1 MDKKLH
7 SLNFAHNFPFMSRKA
22 KTIMFQGTGS
32 GVGKSIVAAALCRIL
47 ARRGYRVAP
56 FKAQNMAL
64 NSFVTAD
71 GKEMGRA
78 QVFQAE
84 ACGIAP
90 EARMNPILLKP
101 TGDSRSQ
108 VIVMGEPVDHYSARD
123 YYTHH
128 ERHLEIVRRAF
139 DSLAEDFEV
148 IVIEGAG
155 SPAEIN
161 LQATDIVNM
170 SMAEYACSPVII
182 IGDID
187 RGGVFAWMK
196 GTWDL
201 VQDRHRKLIKGFLIN
216 KFRGDVSLLE
226 PGIRQFSEIV
236 PVPVLGTMPWF
247 DTIDVDQEDGCFVHS
262 AGADISAG
270 DALRICVV
278 HLPRIS
284 NFTDFSPLGF
294 EHDVEL
300 VFASNPAEAGSPA
313 CIILPGTKATR
324 QDMEWLEQSGWM
336 AFIKNRHK
344 NGTMICGICG
354 GYQMLG
360 LEVHDPNG
368 IEGPAGTT
376 RGLGLLPLVTTM
388 AGRKELCQ
396 SKCHICIPPMIPE
409 SITARGYEIHM
420 GRTEAAGAYT
430 PLGPD
435 IDHSTGAASRDIR
448 VWGTYL
454 HGIFANDGFRRGFLD
469 FLRRLQGLDPVKRNC
484 SWQAH
489 REKQLDILADW
500 MESCVDMRKLGS
512 IMGLQL

>member
-1 MDKKLH
+1 M
-7 SLNFAHNFPFMSRKA
+7 NPHNFSSMSERT

-47 ARRGYRVAP
+47 ARQGYRVAP

-71 GKEMGRA
+71 GREMGRA

-90 EARMNPILLKP
+90 DARMNPILLKP

-108 VIVMGEPVDHYSARD
+108 VIVMGEPVGHYSAGD

-128 ERHLEIVRRAF
+128 KEHLSIVHKAF
-139 DSLAEDFEV
+139 DSLAEDFDI
-148 IVIEGAG
+148 IVMEGAG

-170 SMAEYACSPVII
+170 NMAGYARSPVIV

-187 RGGVFAWMK
+187 RGGVFAWLK

-201 VQDRHRKLIKGFLIN
+201 VQDRHRNLIKGFLIN
-216 KFRGDVSLLE
+216 RFRGDVSLLE

-236 PVPVLGTMPWF
+236 PVPIIGIMPWF
-247 DTIDVDQEDGCFVHS
+247 NAIDVDQEDGCFVHS
-262 AGADISAG
+262 SGADVPVG
-270 DALRICVV
+270 QELRICVV

-284 NFTDFSPLGF
+284 NFTDFAPIGF

-300 VFASNPAEAGSPA
+300 VFASHPSEAGRPS

-324 QDMEWLEQSGWM
+324 QDMEWLRRTGWTD
-336 AFIKNRHK
+336 FIHRQHRDRV
-344 NGTMICGICG
+344 MICGICG

-360 LEVHDPNG
+360 LEVRDPDG
-368 IEGPAGTT
+368 IEGPAGSTK
-376 RGLGLLPLVTTM
+376 GLGLLPIVTTM
-388 AGRKELCQ
+388 SGKKELCQ
-396 SKCHICIPPMIPE
+396 QRLNILVPPMIQHE
-409 SITARGYEIHM
+409 VEVTGYEIHM
-420 GRTEAAGAYT
+420 GRTEATGRYI

-435 IDHSTGAASRDIR
+435 LDQSAGAALSDMQ

-454 HGIFANDGFRRGFLD
+454 HGIFANDKFRQEFMD
-469 FLRRLQGLDPVKRNC
+469 YLRQRDCLMPLSRTG

-489 REKQLDILADW
+489 RERQLDALADW
-500 MESCVDMRKLGS
+500 MEGCVDMKRLFK
-512 IMGLQL
+512 IMEIS

>member
-1 MDKKLH
+1 MPKRAR
-7 SLNFAHNFPFMSRKA
+7 S
-22 KTIMFQGTGS
+22 IMFQGTGS

-47 ARRGYRVAP
+47 ARQGHRVVP

-128 ERHLEIVRRAF
+128 KEHLSIVRKAF
-139 DSLAEDFEV
+139 DSLAEDFDV
-148 IVIEGAG
+148 IVMEGAG

-170 SMAEYACSPVII
+170 NMAEYAASPVIV

-187 RGGVFAWMK
+187 RGGVFAWLK

-201 VQDRHRKLIKGFLIN
+201 VQERHRDLIKGFLIN

-226 PGIRQFSEIV
+226 PGIRQFSKIV

-247 DTIDVDQEDGCFVHS
+247 DAIDVDQEDGCFVHS
-262 AGADISAG
+262 SHAEVPTGQ
-270 DALRICVV
+270 ALSICVV
-278 HLPRIS
+278 HVPRIS
-284 NFTDFSPLGF
+284 NFTDFAPLGF

-300 VFASNPAEAGSPA
+300 VFASNPSEAGRPS

-324 QDMEWLEQSGWM
+324 QDMEWLKDSGWM
-336 AFIKNRHK
+336 DFILEQYRN
-344 NGTMICGICG
+344 NVMICGICG

-360 LEVHDPNG
+360 IEVRDPDG
-368 IEGPAGTT
+368 IEGPAGAT
-376 RGLGLLPLVTTM
+376 RGLGLLPFVTTM
-388 AGRKELCQ
+388 SGKKELCQ
-396 SKCHICIPPMIPE
+396 QETRVLLPPMIE
-409 SITARGYEIHM
+409 KEVVVKGYEIHM
-420 GRTEAAGAYT
+420 GRTEATGDYT
-430 PLGPD
+430 PIGPD
-435 IDHSTGAASRDIR
+435 MDQSAGAASADLQ

-454 HGIFANDGFRRGFLD
+454 HGIFANDGFRHGFLD
-469 FLRRLQGLDPVKRNC
+469 FLRQRQGLEAITRTG

-489 REKQLDILADW
+489 REQQIDALADW
-500 MESCVDMRKLGS
+500 MEGCVDMKRLFQ
-512 IMGLQL
+512 IMGIG

>member
-1 MDKKLH
+1 
-7 SLNFAHNFPFMSRKA
+7 MSHKV

-47 ARRGYRVAP
+47 SRQGCSVAP

-128 ERHLEIVRRAF
+128 EKHLSIVGAAF
-139 DSLAEDFEV
+139 DSLAEDFDI
-148 IVIEGAG
+148 IVMEGAG

-170 SMAEYACSPVII
+170 AMAEYAGAPVII

-187 RGGVFAWMK
+187 RGGVFAWLK

-201 VQDRHRKLIKGFLIN
+201 VREPHRHFIKGFLIN

-226 PGIRQFSEIV
+226 PGIRQFSDIV

-247 DTIDVDQEDGCFVHS
+247 NGIEVDQEDGCFVHS
-262 AGADISAG
+262 AGAEVAPRE
-270 DALRICVV
+270 ALHICVI

-294 EHDVEL
+294 EPDVEL
-300 VFASNPAEAGSPA
+300 RFSSNPAEAGRPA

-324 QDMEWLEQSGWM
+324 QDLQWLKQSGWID
-336 AFIKNRHK
+336 FIRKQHE
-344 NGTMICGICG
+344 NGVMVCGICG

-360 LEVHDPNG
+360 MEVRDPKG

-376 RGLGLLPLVTTM
+376 PGLGLLPIVTTM
-388 AGRKELCQ
+388 EGKKQLCQ
-396 SKCHICIPPMIPE
+396 TKANIFLPPMISE
-409 SITARGYEIHM
+409 SIDVQGYEIHM
-420 GRTEAAGAYT
+420 GQTTATGPFT
-430 PLGPD
+430 QLGPD
-435 IDHSTGAASRDIR
+435 MDQSAAAASSDLQA
-448 VWGTYL
+448 WGTYL

-469 FLRRLQGLDPVKRNC
+469 YLRKKQGLTPINRSQ
-484 SWQAH
+484 SWHVH
-489 REKQLDILADW
+489 REEQLDGLADW
-500 MESCVDMRKLGS
+500 METNVDMARLRS
-512 IMGLQL
+512 IMGI